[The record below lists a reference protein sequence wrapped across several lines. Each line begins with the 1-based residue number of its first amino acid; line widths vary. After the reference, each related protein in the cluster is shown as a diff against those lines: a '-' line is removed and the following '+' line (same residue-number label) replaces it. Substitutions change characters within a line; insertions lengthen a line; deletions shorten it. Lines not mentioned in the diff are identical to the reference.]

1 MSEMLLSEP
10 FTRSEAH
17 AAGVSSRKLAAL
29 IESGVVER
37 PFAGVYLPAALGDT
51 PEVRMRAMARLLP
64 PGAAL
69 VRESAAWA
77 HGIDVRPPDRFRA
90 PPKLEV
96 ASPSSFDLNAVR
108 RDGVHGHLLQLPP
121 SDVTMVAGVPVTTA
135 ARTAVD
141 LARYCEPYMGLAAV
155 DMFCHRGL
163 VDIDELQDR
172 IARLAGQR
180 WIGRAR
186 RICRLSDPRAES
198 PGESWL
204 RLRISESELP
214 LPDLQIELRDAGGRP
229 IYRLDIGYEE
239 ALLALEYDGIEY
251 HYSGIEYSGIEQSA
265 RDARRQHAIRERW
278 GWQTWSFHAGHVL
291 GHRPVVEELII
302 DRLGLGVV
310 PARVRWVRAAQV

>member
-1 MSEMLLSEP
+1 MRQSCIAGAGSPQPFSLVPSRPQSPVPREPSRRDPADSAAMSEMLLSEP

-64 PGAAL
+64 PGAVL

-108 RDGVHGHLLQLPP
+108 RDGVHGHLLHLPP

-141 LARYCEPYMGLAAV
+141 LAR
-155 DMFCHRGL
+155 
-163 VDIDELQDR
+163 
-172 IARLAGQR
+172 
-180 WIGRAR
+180 
-186 RICRLSDPRAES
+186 
-198 PGESWL
+198 
-204 RLRISESELP
+204 
-214 LPDLQIELRDAGGRP
+214 
-229 IYRLDIGYEE
+229 
-239 ALLALEYDGIEY
+239 
-251 HYSGIEYSGIEQSA
+251 
-265 RDARRQHAIRERW
+265 
-278 GWQTWSFHAGHVL
+278 
-291 GHRPVVEELII
+291 
-302 DRLGLGVV
+302 
-310 PARVRWVRAAQV
+310 